1 MTTAADQ
8 TSDEITQP
16 GATHGVSL
24 TPAAASK
31 VKELLDKEA
40 NPGLRLRLAVGP
52 GGCAGM
58 QYDLG
63 FDDTLLA
70 GDAIRSFDGTE
81 LVVDQ
86 LSAPLVEGAVID
98 FQDTI
103 SAQGFSIDNPNAT
116 QGCACGNS
124 FC

>member
-1 MTTAADQ
+1 MT
-8 TSDEITQP
+8 
-16 GATHGVSL
+16 ATTTDKSHGVQL
-24 TPAAASK
+24 TPAAAAK
-31 VKELLDKEA
+31 VKELLDKEGKA
-40 NPGLRLRLAVGP
+40 ELRLRLAVEP

-63 FDDTLLA
+63 FDDSLLE
-70 GDAIRSFDGTE
+70 GDAIVMFDGVA

-86 LSAPLVEGAVID
+86 LSAPMVDGAVID
-98 FQDTI
+98 FEDSI
-103 SAQGFSIDNPNAT
+103 SSQGFSIDNPNAN

>member
-1 MTTAADQ
+1 MTTVATDK
-8 TSDEITQP
+8 
-16 GATHGVSL
+16 THGVKL
-24 TPAAASK
+24 TPAAATK
-31 VKELLDKEA
+31 VRELLDREGKPE
-40 NPGLRLRLAVGP
+40 LRLRLAVEP

-63 FDDTLLA
+63 FDDSSLE
-70 GDAIRSFDGTE
+70 GDMVVEFDGVP

-86 LSAPLVEGAVID
+86 LSAPLVDGATID
-98 FQDTI
+98 FEDSI
-103 SAQGFSIDNPNAT
+103 SAQGFAIDNPNAR

>member
-1 MTTAADQ
+1 MTIAA
-8 TSDEITQP
+8 TEK
-16 GATHGVSL
+16 THGVTL
-24 TPAAASK
+24 TPAAAAK
-31 VKELLDKEA
+31 VKELLDREGKPE
-40 NPGLRLRLAVGP
+40 LRLRLAVEP

-63 FDDTLLA
+63 FDDSALD
-70 GDAIRSFDGTE
+70 GDMVVLFDGVP

-86 LSAPLVEGAVID
+86 LSAPLVDGAKID
-98 FQDTI
+98 FEDSI
-103 SAQGFSIDNPNAT
+103 SSQGFSIDNPNAR

>member
-1 MTTAADQ
+1 MTTAA
-8 TSDEITQP
+8 SEK
-16 GATHGVSL
+16 THGVQL
-24 TPAAASK
+24 TPAAAAK
-31 VKELLDKEA
+31 VKELLDREGK
-40 NPGLRLRLAVGP
+40 PDLRLRLAVEP

-63 FDDTLLA
+63 FDDALVE
-70 GDAIRSFDGTE
+70 GDALVLFDGVP

-86 LSAPLVEGAVID
+86 LSAPMVDGAVID
-98 FQDTI
+98 FEDSI
-103 SAQGFSIDNPNAT
+103 SSQGFSIDNPNAT